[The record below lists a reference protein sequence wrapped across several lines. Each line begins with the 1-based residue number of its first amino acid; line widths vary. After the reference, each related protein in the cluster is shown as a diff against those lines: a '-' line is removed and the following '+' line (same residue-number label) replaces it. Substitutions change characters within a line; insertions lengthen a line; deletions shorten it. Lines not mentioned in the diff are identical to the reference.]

1 VTDSAPSE
9 LPPAPNGPIQ
19 VFVREPAQL
28 FSSID
33 RSPFVERDLDE
44 EAERFILTWARDLAE
59 GEELALDVH
68 LACVERM
75 PGEAAHIAD
84 AIRLHFR
91 RRADMASRELRALL
105 RRGRISLVIGL
116 VFVTL
121 TTLAAGFIVDWLG
134 TSRLSM
140 ILQTGLTVVGWV
152 SLWRPMEI
160 FLYDWWPLAGDR
172 RLFRRLAEMPVRV
185 GCNPAD

>member
-1 VTDSAPSE
+1 VTAPDPHE
-9 LPPAPNGPIQ
+9 IRPAPTGPIEI
-19 VFVREPAQL
+19 FVREPAQL

-33 RSPFVERDLDE
+33 PSPFVERDLDE
-44 EAERFILTWARDLAE
+44 EAERFVLTWARDLPE
-59 GEELALDVH
+59 GERLELEIRLGCA
-68 LACVERM
+68 ERL
-75 PGEAAHIAD
+75 PGEAAQIAE

-91 RRADMASRELRALL
+91 RRGDAASRELRALL

-116 VFVTL
+116 LFLTVTSL
-121 TTLAAGFIVDWLG
+121 TAGFIVDWLG
-134 TSRLSM
+134 TGRVST

-172 RLFRRLAEMPVRV
+172 RLFRRLSEMPVRV
-185 GCNPAD
+185 RCDPA